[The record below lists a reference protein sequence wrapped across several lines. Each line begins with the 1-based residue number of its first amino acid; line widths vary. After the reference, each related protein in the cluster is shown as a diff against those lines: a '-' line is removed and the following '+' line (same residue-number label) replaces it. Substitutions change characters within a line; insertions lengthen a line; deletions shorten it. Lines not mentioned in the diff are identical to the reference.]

1 MHVLDV
7 AGQAFSIKTYIVCR
21 MSSSSSQNMCAKAR
35 LVGTGLGG
43 VELAVQVAG
52 KLQEAALGAGH
63 PQVGAAGVKHDA
75 EELRRSAQT
84 NLTIVCAPHMT

>member
-1 MHVLDV
+1 M
-7 AGQAFSIKTYIVCR
+7 Y
-21 MSSSSSQNMCAKAR
+21 AKAR

-43 VELAVQVAG
+43 VELTVQVAG

-63 PQVGAAGVKHDA
+63 PQVGAAGVKHNA

-84 NLTIVCAPHMT
+84 NLTVVCAPKIK